1 MATFIGDYTCKMDAK
16 CRVLFPSAFKK
27 QIGEQEEYRFVVK
40 KDIFENCLVL
50 YTDEEWNRQNQII
63 RRKINPYNKEHN
75 RFLRNFFRGTAELSL
90 DGNGRFL
97 LPKRLLEEV
106 GIDKE
111 IVMAGM
117 DNKIEIWSKNVYES
131 QDVQDDFATLAENI
145 LGGFESLED

>member
-1 MATFIGDYTCKMDAK
+1 MDAK